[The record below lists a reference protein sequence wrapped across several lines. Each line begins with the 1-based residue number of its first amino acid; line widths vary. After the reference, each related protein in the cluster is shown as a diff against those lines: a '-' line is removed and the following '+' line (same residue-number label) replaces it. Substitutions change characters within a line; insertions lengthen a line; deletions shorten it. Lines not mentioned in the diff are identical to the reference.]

1 MVCWEAGTS
10 FQHSI
15 LIGKLDLSLLVNTLA
30 QASNENL
37 FQCPAT
43 QISSNKR
50 RNQLVLLG
58 KLLSTHTIAWY
69 RNIVV
74 FFLLSPSHLII
85 SCMSAA
91 PHPQLRQT
99 GSAQDPGHPSAAV
112 PGRCRH
118 EGVLSL
124 VLLVV
129 SVAQA
134 IQLAMSHLAAL
145 LHRAP
150 GQADGVLL
158 ADPLAGDELVL
169 ELTGTQSNGT
179 RGGRSFNLS
188 NVLTEESLDKG
199 NKPLYSE

>member
-1 MVCWEAGTS
+1 
-10 FQHSI
+10 
-15 LIGKLDLSLLVNTLA
+15 LLVNTLA
-30 QASNENL
+30 QTSNENL

-74 FFLLSPSHLII
+74 FFLLSLSHLII

-91 PHPQLRQT
+91 PHPQLRQR
-99 GSAQDPGHPSAAV
+99 GSAQDPGLDTLQQQYQVSVGMKAFFN
-112 PGRCRH
+112 
-118 EGVLSL
+118 S

-134 IQLAMSHLAAL
+134 
-145 LHRAP
+145 
-150 GQADGVLL
+150 
-158 ADPLAGDELVL
+158 
-169 ELTGTQSNGT
+169 T
-179 RGGRSFNLS
+179 
-188 NVLTEESLDKG
+188 
-199 NKPLYSE
+199 